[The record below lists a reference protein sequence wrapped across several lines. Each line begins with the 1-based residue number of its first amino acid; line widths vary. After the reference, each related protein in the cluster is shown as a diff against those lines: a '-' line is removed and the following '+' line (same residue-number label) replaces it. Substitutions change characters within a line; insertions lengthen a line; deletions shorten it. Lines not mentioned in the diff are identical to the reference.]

1 MGIKQLTSLIRSK
14 SPNSI
19 QTVGL
24 YTYKDKTLAI
34 DTSIF
39 VYRSLTN
46 VRHNGEYLRNHE
58 GKVVSHIVGL
68 FHKTVQYLSLGIT
81 PLYILDGKPPEE
93 KFTCIQERNQRAQE
107 SRVKLAQTNDPAEK
121 TLLEKAS
128 IRINKSHID
137 DLKHLFHLMG
147 VGYIQSESEAESYAG
162 ELCRIGYV
170 DAVVSE
176 DMDTLLYGPTTLI
189 RHCLDRTVKRKDAVS
204 TFNLEQ
210 ILQDFQMTHEQFT
223 DVCIL
228 CGCDYCGTIPT
239 IGPQRAFQN
248 IQTYGSIE
256 GLIASGKYTIPEE
269 FLANYPRA
277 RELFHIF
284 RKKVDVPTIPLVSSN
299 IQYDDLQTYLVQEC
313 AMDDTRVKN
322 SLSKLKRGQT
332 TYMTYN
338 DIPNVLD

>member
-1 MGIKQLTSLIRSK
+1 MGIKQLTALIRSK

-24 YTYKDKTLAI
+24 YTYQDKRVAI

-46 VRHNGEYLRNHE
+46 IRQNGVALQNKD
-58 GKVVSHIVGL
+58 GKVVSHIIGL
-68 FHKTVQYLSLGIT
+68 FHKTIQYMSLGIQ
-81 PLYILDGKPPEE
+81 PIYILDGKPPEE
-93 KFTCIQERNQRAQE
+93 KGACIQGRNQRAQE
-107 SRVKLAQTNDPAEK
+107 CRDKISQTEDPVVKQR
-121 TLLEKAS
+121 LESMS

-147 VGYIQSESEAESYAG
+147 VSYIQSDSEAESYAG

-176 DMDTLLYGPTTLI
+176 DMDTLLYEPTTLI
-189 RHCLDRTVKRKDAVS
+189 RHCLDRTVKRKDAIT
-204 TFNLEQ
+204 TFNLAH
-210 ILQDFQMTHEQFT
+210 ILQDFQMTMAQFT

-269 FLANYPRA
+269 FQSKYQRA

-284 RKKVDVPTIPLVSSN
+284 RDTLEPATIPIISSE
-299 IQYDDLQTYLVQEC
+299 IQYEALQAYLVQEC
-313 AMDDTRVKN
+313 AMDEKRIHTSLQKLQRVLPKVSPDT
-322 SLSKLKRGQT
+322 LPYL
-332 TYMTYN
+332 
-338 DIPNVLD
+338 LD